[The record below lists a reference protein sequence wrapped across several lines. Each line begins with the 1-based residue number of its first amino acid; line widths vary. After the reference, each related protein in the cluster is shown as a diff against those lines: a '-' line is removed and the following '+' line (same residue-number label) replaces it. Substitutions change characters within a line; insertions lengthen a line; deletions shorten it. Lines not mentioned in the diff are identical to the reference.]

1 MKRTISLQCLHRCY
15 CRDLNP
21 WFAFALLCLAL
32 LSAGCSDSPF
42 GSKSAANGGD
52 SKPASPAT
60 EHLVTA
66 ITTERASI
74 SVPHERPGSLRLRR
88 LVRLHSQEEGRI
100 TELEVYEGDAVEQGQ
115 TLVRL
120 EGDLLRAELD
130 AARATAAQER
140 LDLKRLE
147 GLVVRGGASEDEIAQ
162 ARTAVAVAEAQARVL
177 ETRLA
182 FTEISAPFAGLI
194 TARLAEPGDFVT
206 KNTHL
211 LSIADP
217 ASLIAEVLVSELV
230 LPQLAAGDPVQ
241 IRIDALGGL
250 VVPGRI
256 LRIHPTLSET
266 GRQAKVEIAFDQI
279 PAGARDGQFV
289 RARFESRGIPR
300 LMVPFRALRQDRDGP
315 FVWVIDA
322 ADKAQRQS
330 VETGVRITDQVEIVE
345 GLEPGTKVITRGF
358 LGLAAGKEVRAIETS
373 RL

>member
-1 MKRTISLQCLHRCY
+1 MRRTISLQWRRCRHCSDPHRW
-15 CRDLNP
+15 L
-21 WFAFALLCLAL
+21 ALALVCLAL
-32 LSAGCSDSPF
+32 LITGCSDSPF
-42 GSKSAANGGD
+42 GSTSTTEGAV
-52 SKPASPAT
+52 SKPARPAA

-115 TLVRL
+115 TLIRL
-120 EGDLLRAELD
+120 EDDLLRAELD
-130 AARATAAQER
+130 AARATSAQER

-147 GLVVRGGASEDEIAQ
+147 GLAGRGGASEDEIAQ
-162 ARTAVAVAEAQARVL
+162 ARTAVAVAEAQVRVL

-182 FTEISAPFAGLI
+182 FTEISAPFGGLV

-230 LPQLAAGDPVQ
+230 LPQLAVGDPVQ

-250 VVPGRI
+250 VVTGRI

-315 FVWVIDA
+315 FVWIIDEA
-322 ADKAQRQS
+322 GKAQRQS
-330 VETGVRITDQVEIVE
+330 VETGVRITDQVEIIA
-345 GLEPGTKVITRGF
+345 GLEPGIQVITRGF
-358 LGLAAGKEVRAIETS
+358 LGLTADEEVRAVETNP
-373 RL
+373 L

>member
-1 MKRTISLQCLHRCY
+1 MRHAHQ
-15 CRDLNP
+15 
-21 WFAFALLCLAL
+21 LLCAGRHGARPLAWLTLAL
-32 LSAGCSDSPF
+32 LWIMLPIAGCSDAPF
-42 GSKSAANGGD
+42 GSKPSANDGQ
-52 SKPASPAT
+52 SKPSRPAS
-60 EHLVTA
+60 EHLVTT
-66 ITTERASI
+66 ITAERASVA
-74 SVPHERPGSLRLRR
+74 VPHERPGSLRLRR

-100 TELEVYEGDAVEQGQ
+100 TELQVFEGDEVAPGQ
-115 TLVRL
+115 TLIRL
-120 EGDLLRAELD
+120 EDDLLRAELD

-147 GLVVRGGASEDEIAQ
+147 GLAGRGGASEDEIAQ
-162 ARTAVAVAEAQARVL
+162 ARTAVAVAEAQVRVL

-182 FTEISAPFAGLI
+182 FTEISAPFAGLV

-230 LPQLAAGDPVQ
+230 LPQLSVGDPVQ

-250 VVPGRI
+250 IVPGRI

-266 GRQAKVEIAFDQI
+266 GRQAMVEIAFDQI

-289 RARFESRGIPR
+289 RVRFESRGIPR

-315 FVWVIDA
+315 FVWIIDEA
-322 ADKAQRQS
+322 GEAQRQP
-330 VETGVRITDQVEIVE
+330 VEIGVRITDQVEIVD
-345 GLEPGTKVITRGF
+345 GLEPGTQVITRGF

>member
-1 MKRTISLQCLHRCY
+1 MKHAPSLQCHRRDH
-15 CRDLNP
+15 CRDSPP
-21 WFAFALLCLAL
+21 WLTLILLCLAL
-32 LSAGCSDSPF
+32 LSAGCSDAPF
-42 GSKSAANGGD
+42 GSQSTADSGG
-52 SKPASPAT
+52 SKPARPTT

-66 ITTERASI
+66 ITTERTSV

-100 TELEVYEGDAVEQGQ
+100 TELRVFEGDAVEQGQ

-120 EGDLLRAELD
+120 EDDLLRAELD

-147 GLVVRGGASEDEIAQ
+147 GLAGRGGASEDEIAQ

-182 FTEISAPFAGLI
+182 FTEISAPFDGLV

-230 LPQLAAGDPVQ
+230 LPQLSVGNAVQ

-250 VVPGRI
+250 NVTGRI
-256 LRIHPTLSET
+256 LRIHPTLSEV
-266 GRQAKVEIAFDQI
+266 GRQAKVEIAFDLI
-279 PAGARDGQFV
+279 PAGARDGQFI
-289 RARFESRGIPR
+289 RARFKSKGIPR
-300 LMVPFRALRQDRDGP
+300 LMIPFRALRQDRDGP
-315 FVWVIDA
+315 FVWVIDE
-322 ADKAQRQS
+322 ADKAQRQA
-330 VETGVRITDQVEIVE
+330 VETGVRVTDEVEIVA
-345 GLEPGTKVITRGF
+345 GLEPGTQVITRGF
-358 LGLAAGKEVRAIETS
+358 LGLAADKEVRAVETNT
-373 RL
+373 R

>member
-1 MKRTISLQCLHRCY
+1 MSRAPRLQCRYRCLG
-15 CRDLNP
+15 REPNR
-21 WFAFALLCLAL
+21 WRAIALLCLAL
-32 LSAGCSDSPF
+32 LSAGCSESPF
-42 GSKSAANGGD
+42 GSNSAADRAG
-52 SKPASPAT
+52 SKPSRPAA

-66 ITTERASI
+66 ITAERTSV

-100 TELEVYEGDAVEQGQ
+100 TELEVFEGDAVEQGQ
-115 TLVRL
+115 PLIRL
-120 EGDLLRAELD
+120 DDDLLRAELD

-147 GLVVRGGASEDEIAQ
+147 GLAGRGGASEDEIAQ
-162 ARTAVAVAEAQARVL
+162 ARTAVAVAEAQVRVL

-194 TARLAEPGDFVT
+194 IARLAEPGDFVT

-230 LPQLAAGDPVQ
+230 LPELTVGDPVQ

-250 VVPGRI
+250 TVPGRI
-256 LRIHPTLSET
+256 LRIHPRLSEI

-279 PAGARDGQFV
+279 PAGARDGQFIRV
-289 RARFESRGIPR
+289 RFESRGIPR

-315 FVWVIDA
+315 FVWIMDEA
-322 ADKAQRQS
+322 GKAQRQA
-330 VETGVRITDQVEIVE
+330 VETGVRITDQVEIVA
-345 GLEPGTKVITRGF
+345 GLEPGTQVITRGF
-358 LGLAAGKEVRAIETS
+358 LGLAADDEVRAIETS
-373 RL
+373 TL

>member
-1 MKRTISLQCLHRCY
+1 MPGRDRC
-15 CRDLNP
+15 RSGWLGLTQTWLP
-21 WFAFALLCLAL
+21 PALLWLPL
-32 LSAGCSDSPF
+32 LIAGCGDSPF
-42 GSKSAANGGD
+42 ESTSSTDAGSTKSAR
-52 SKPASPAT
+52 PTT
-60 EHLVTA
+60 EHLVTT
-66 ITTERASI
+66 ISTERALV
-74 SVPHERPGSLRLRR
+74 SVPHECPGSLRLRR

-100 TELEVYEGDAVEQGQ
+100 TEFQVFEGDAVAQRQ
-115 TLVRL
+115 TLIRL
-120 EGDLLRAELD
+120 EDDLLRAELD

-147 GLVVRGGASEDEIAQ
+147 GLAGRGGASEDEIAQ
-162 ARTAVAVAEAQARVL
+162 ARTAVAVAEAQVRVL

-182 FTEISAPFAGLI
+182 FTEISAPFAGLV

-230 LPQLAAGDPVQ
+230 LPQLSIGDPVQ

-266 GRQAKVEIAFDQI
+266 GRQAMVEITFEQI

-289 RARFESRGIPR
+289 RVRFESRGIPR

-315 FVWVIDA
+315 FVWIIDEA
-322 ADKAQRQS
+322 GKAQRQP
-330 VETGVRITDQVEIVE
+330 VDIGLRITDQVEIVD
-345 GLEPGTKVITRGF
+345 GLEPGTQVITRGF